1 VNKAYH
7 YYLDSYPINRMRKQI
22 LRTADGM
29 VDRTD
34 NLEDDDDG
42 QTKD

>member
-1 VNKAYH
+1 
-7 YYLDSYPINRMRKQI
+7 MRKQI

-29 VDRTD
+29 VDRND